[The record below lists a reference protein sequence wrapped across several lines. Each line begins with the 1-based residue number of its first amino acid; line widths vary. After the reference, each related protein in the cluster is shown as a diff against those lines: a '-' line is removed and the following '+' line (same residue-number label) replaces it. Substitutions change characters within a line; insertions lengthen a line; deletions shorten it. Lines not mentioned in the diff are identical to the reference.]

1 MNDTLK
7 KMRRGG
13 PMTCVRMTEDE
24 KALIEVDSVNTGKS
38 IPQLLKE
45 RYFSEGRQVT
55 LITKPDLAALRAEI
69 MRLGNNVNQIARRLN
84 SGIRSGFN
92 DEIKDVR
99 EQLDNIWAFLASRYC
114 RCKPLSGV

>member
-1 MNDTLK
+1 MS
-7 KMRRGG
+7 
-13 PMTCVRMTEDE
+13 DE
-24 KALIEVDSVNTGKS
+24 ERSALEADSINTGKS

-45 RYFSEGRQVT
+45 RYFSEGKQVT
-55 LITKPDLAALRAEI
+55 LITKPDLATLRADI

-92 DEIKDVR
+92 DEIKGVR
-99 EQLDNIWAFLASRYC
+99 EQVDNIWAFLSSRYC